1 MVVMMR
7 QPWPGR
13 QGYVADMVIVDVK
26 THHLSAALHSPLV
39 TALRRTSTVETL
51 VVEIID
57 EDGIRGSGV
66 SISLP

>member
-1 MVVMMR
+1 
-7 QPWPGR
+7 
-13 QGYVADMVIVDVK
+13 MVIVDVK
-26 THHLSAALHSPLV
+26 THHLSAPLHSPLV
-39 TALRRTSTVETL
+39 TALRRTSTVETLVVETL

>member
-1 MVVMMR
+1 
-7 QPWPGR
+7 
-13 QGYVADMVIVDVK
+13 MVIVDVK